1 MAHAGYH
8 LSTDRYFV
16 IQEHTAKKNTNDTL
30 SFPF

>member
-8 LSTDRYFV
+8 LNIDSYFV
-16 IQEHTAKKNTNDTL
+16 IQEHTAKKNMKDTL